1 MSLIKAK
8 VEDLDLI
15 EKLLKQNDLPYQDV
29 REEGKEFFLAYN
41 NADLIGVVGLETFKD
56 IALLRSMIVKE
67 EYRNKSYGK
76 QIFSALVDYV
86 KTQGIIELY
95 LLTTTAEKFFKKL
108 GFQNI
113 KRDSAPEEIKQT
125 SQFSTICPSSA
136 VCLKINFEIN

>member
-8 VEDLDLI
+8 IEDLDLI

-41 NADLIGVVGLETFKD
+41 NADLIGVVGIEMFKD
-56 IALLRSMIVKE
+56 IALLRSMVVKE
-67 EYRNKSYGK
+67 EYRDKSYGK
-76 QIFSALVDYV
+76 QIFSALVDYA